1 MSILDFYL
9 GGATKLVLYADSY
22 QYLKIILMSLLIGI
36 STNWIQGIL
45 RVNKAGLIA
54 HVLKERKERE

>member
-22 QYLKIILMSLLIGI
+22 KYLKIILMSLLIGI